1 MQLNL
6 AFPFE
11 KTNIDSAFYVFE
23 QKTFFQLFDF
33 SKDFVAVKVS
43 STNTTG
49 ASTIKLFT
57 VVIFVISQ

>member
-23 QKTFFQLFDF
+23 QKTFFQLFYF

-49 ASTIKLFT
+49 AYNIQLFT
-57 VVIFVISQ
+57 VIVFAVS